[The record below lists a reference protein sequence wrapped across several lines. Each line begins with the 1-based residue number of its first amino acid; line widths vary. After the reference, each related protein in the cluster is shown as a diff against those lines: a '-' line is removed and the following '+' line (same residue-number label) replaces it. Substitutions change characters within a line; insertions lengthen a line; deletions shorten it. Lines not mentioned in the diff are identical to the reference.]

1 MKKITA
7 LVVTFL
13 IVGVSFAQTVRLDR
27 DTAFYIYLKG
37 SQTVL
42 TPKDELNYAKSFEN
56 LTYRKYKNDEFEWDE
71 QFTKIKQSL
80 KEKIH
85 SVDMDVSYI
94 VMTDV
99 KLENYDFTNEG
110 FPVSISEKIFFPY
123 DHFDNWASLDSDS
136 ILDKRIALKLDR
148 FEKYNFIAM
157 PKVEAKKFLQTRKNT
172 YGNVNRQVSLQVTF
186 KIAEFDS
193 EEYKSFA
200 NIALSN
206 DYLPVVGIIEK
217 VEVYDTSNSYNVE
230 KIGELMVK

>member
-85 SVDMDVSYI
+85 SVDMDVFYI

-123 DHFDNWASLDSDS
+123 DHFDNWTSLDSDS
-136 ILDKRIALKLDR
+136 ILLH
-148 FEKYNFIAM
+148 
-157 PKVEAKKFLQTRKNT
+157 
-172 YGNVNRQVSLQVTF
+172 
-186 KIAEFDS
+186 
-193 EEYKSFA
+193 
-200 NIALSN
+200 
-206 DYLPVVGIIEK
+206 
-217 VEVYDTSNSYNVE
+217 
-230 KIGELMVK
+230 